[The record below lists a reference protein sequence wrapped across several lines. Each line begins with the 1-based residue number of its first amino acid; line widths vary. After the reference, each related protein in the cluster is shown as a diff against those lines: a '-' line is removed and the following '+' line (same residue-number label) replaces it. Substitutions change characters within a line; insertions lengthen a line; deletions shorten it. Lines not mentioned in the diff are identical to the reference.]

1 MPKEKEDEAILP
13 QAISLPQPAKL
24 SPTLPNLLVVLS
36 GPSGVG
42 KGTLVQQYLQ
52 THSRTFLSISATTR
66 LPRNC
71 EQDGV
76 HYRFIDP
83 DCFQEM
89 RNQGELLEWAEVYGD
104 LYGSPRRPVEEALAD
119 GRDVILEIDV
129 QGGLKVR
136 QTMPE
141 AVLLFVL
148 PPTFEE
154 LSRRLCTRRT
164 ESPERIEFRLQTAR
178 LELEALSQ
186 YDYLLVNDRLQEA
199 VAIFRSIIEAERRR
213 ISRIVPRQEGDWLK

>member
-1 MPKEKEDEAILP
+1 MLPRAILLP
-13 QAISLPQPAKL
+13 QAARL
-24 SPTLPNLLVVLS
+24 SPTLPNLLIVLS

-42 KGTLVQQYLQ
+42 KGTLVQRYLE
-52 THSRTFLSISATTR
+52 THPQTFLSISATTR
-66 LPRNC
+66 LPRSC

-76 HYRFIDP
+76 HYCFLDTDR
-83 DCFQEM
+83 FQEM
-89 RNQGELLEWAEVYGD
+89 RKRGELLEWAEVFGD
-104 LYGSPRRPVEEALAD
+104 LYGSPRRPVEEALAE

-136 QTMPE
+136 QAIPE

-154 LSRRLCTRRT
+154 LSRRLCARRT

-178 LELEALSQ
+178 LELQALPQ
-186 YDYLLVNDRLQEA
+186 YDYLLVNDRLEEA
-199 VAIFRSIIEAERRR
+199 VAAIASIVEAERRR

>member
-1 MPKEKEDEAILP
+1 MATELN
-13 QAISLPQPAKL
+13 
-24 SPTLPNLLVVLS
+24 PTMPNLLIVLS

-42 KGTLVQQYLQ
+42 KGTLVRYYLG
-52 THSRTFLSISATTR
+52 THPQTFLSISATTR
-66 LPRNC
+66 LPRSC

-76 HYRFIDP
+76 HYRFIGHN
-83 DCFQEM
+83 CFQAM
-89 RNQGELLEWAEVYGD
+89 RNRGELLEWAEVFGD
-104 LYGSPRRPVEEALAD
+104 LYGTPRRPVEEALAE

-129 QGGLKVR
+129 QGGIKVR
-136 QTMPE
+136 QEMPE

-154 LSRRLCTRRT
+154 LSRRLCARRT

-178 LELEALSQ
+178 LELQALSQ
-186 YDYLLVNDRLQEA
+186 YDYVLVNDRLEDA
-199 VAIFRSIIEAERRR
+199 VLTIRSIVEAERHR

>member
-1 MPKEKEDEAILP
+1 MAGNALP
-13 QAISLPQPAKL
+13 QAIMLPHAAKL
-24 SPTLPNLLVVLS
+24 SPTLPNLLIVLS

-42 KGTLVQQYLQ
+42 KGTLVQRYLEA
-52 THSRTFLSISATTR
+52 HPRTFLSISATTR
-66 LPRNC
+66 LPRSC
-71 EQDGV
+71 ELDGV
-76 HYRFIDP
+76 HYCFLDIER
-83 DCFQEM
+83 FQEM
-89 RNQGELLEWAEVYGD
+89 RKRGELLEWAEVFGD

-136 QTMPE
+136 QAMPE

-154 LSRRLCTRRT
+154 LSRRLFTRRT

-178 LELEALSQ
+178 LELKALPQ
-186 YDYLLVNDRLQEA
+186 YDYLLVNDRLEEA
-199 VAIFRSIIEAERRR
+199 VAAICSIVEAERRR
-213 ISRIVPRQEGDWLK
+213 ISRIVPGQEGDWLK

>member
-1 MPKEKEDEAILP
+1 MANE
-13 QAISLPQPAKL
+13 L
-24 SPTLPNLLVVLS
+24 SPTLPNLLIVLS

-42 KGTLVQQYLQ
+42 KGTLVQCYLEAYPQ
-52 THSRTFLSISATTR
+52 TFLSISATTR
-66 LPRNC
+66 LPRSC

-76 HYRFIDP
+76 HYRFIDL
-83 DCFQEM
+83 DRFQEM
-89 RNQGELLEWAEVYGD
+89 RKRGELLEWAEVFGD
-104 LYGSPRRPVEEALAD
+104 LYGSPRRPVEDALAE

-136 QTMPE
+136 QAMPE

-154 LSRRLCTRRT
+154 LSRRLCARRT
-164 ESPERIEFRLQTAR
+164 ESPERIEFRLQTAQ
-178 LELEALSQ
+178 LELQALSQ
-186 YDYLLVNDRLQEA
+186 YDYVLVNDRLEEA
-199 VAIFRSIIEAERRR
+199 VATIRSIVEAERHR